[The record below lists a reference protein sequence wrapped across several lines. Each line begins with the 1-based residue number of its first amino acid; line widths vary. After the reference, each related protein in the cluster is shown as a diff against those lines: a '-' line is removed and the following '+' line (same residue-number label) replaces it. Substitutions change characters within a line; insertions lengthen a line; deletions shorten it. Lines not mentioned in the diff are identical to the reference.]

1 MKKILVLNA
10 GHTEVPIIEELKK
23 MGNYLVTTGKRADF
37 AGHKLADQ
45 YIKED
50 YSDKEAILEIVKKE
64 NIEGIVSCAY
74 DSALITSA
82 YVSEQMGWKG
92 HDTVKNTYLLHQKDQ
107 FKELCQKFNI
117 RSPKSVSFT
126 ERQQAIEYTQNIE
139 YPIIVKAVDQASG
152 IGILR
157 ADDEKEAIKAI
168 DNAFEKSKEKRIVV
182 EPFIIGNQ
190 ESYVAFVVN
199 KKVVSSMTCNCY
211 SPINPYLIQTETMP
225 SDNFDI
231 VTEELTNIV
240 ELLFRELDLVDG
252 LITVQYIVKDGK
264 PYVIETMRRCL
275 GNRFLTPVSYVTGF
289 PWYRAM
295 IMAELGMDCNDI
307 QKQKPLA
314 KFAGHHAIMAFSNG
328 TYEGVKIP
336 DKIMEHVVEYDQ
348 LLEKGQKIEKYLSE
362 RIAYIYYVYDS
373 REQLDKAAKNF
384 NQQIIVSLSQ

>member
-1 MKKILVLNA
+1 M
-10 GHTEVPIIEELKK
+10 
-23 MGNYLVTTGKRADF
+23 
-37 AGHKLADQ
+37 
-45 YIKED
+45 
-50 YSDKEAILEIVKKE
+50 
-64 NIEGIVSCAY
+64 
-74 DSALITSA
+74 
-82 YVSEQMGWKG
+82 
-92 HDTVKNTYLLHQKDQ
+92 
-107 FKELCQKFNI
+107 
-117 RSPKSVSFT
+117 
-126 ERQQAIEYTQNIE
+126 
-139 YPIIVKAVDQASG
+139 
-152 IGILR
+152 
-157 ADDEKEAIKAI
+157 
-168 DNAFEKSKEKRIVV
+168 
-182 EPFIIGNQ
+182 
-190 ESYVAFVVN
+190 
-199 KKVVSSMTCNCY
+199 
-211 SPINPYLIQTETMP
+211 
-225 SDNFDI
+225 
-231 VTEELTNIV
+231 
-240 ELLFRELDLVDG
+240 
-252 LITVQYIVKDGK
+252 VQYIVKDGK